1 MILSHLITHG
11 LLYSVIVTG
20 YLLVLMITTSP
31 RVWGYNDY
39 PQAIKDKVPPQTN
52 SERNLA
58 TVLALPWF
66 IFTLGF
72 PIYSTLVLKAKLS
85 NDITLWIAFLNLF
98 VLFLFATTG
107 DLVILDWLI
116 VSKIT
121 PRFVIIP
128 GSEKEDYKDFS
139 HHFRGHAR
147 ASMLIIPVFLVIAG
161 LISFL

>member
-1 MILSHLITHG
+1 MILSHLLTHG

-39 PQAIKDKVPPQTN
+39 PQAIKDKVPPQTK

-58 TVLALPWF
+58 AILSIPWF

-85 NDITLWIAFLNLF
+85 DDISLWIAFLNLF
-98 VLFLFATTG
+98 VLFLFATIG

-121 PRFVIIP
+121 PQFVIIP

-147 ASMLIIPVFLVIAG
+147 ASMLIIPVFLVVAG